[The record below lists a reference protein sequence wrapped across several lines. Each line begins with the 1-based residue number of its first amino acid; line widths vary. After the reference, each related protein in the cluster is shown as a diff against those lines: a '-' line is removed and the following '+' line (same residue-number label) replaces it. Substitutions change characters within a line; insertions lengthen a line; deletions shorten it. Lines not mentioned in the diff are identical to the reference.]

1 MLLSEVKLPE
11 LSSLVLGLSLSRGGR
26 GGRRKGVRSRR
37 WEYDHDDA
45 DQDADVD
52 DDTTWKWGRR

>member
-1 MLLSEVKLPE
+1 MLPE

-37 WEYDHDDA
+37 CEYDHDDA
-45 DQDADVD
+45 DQDDDVD

>member
-1 MLLSEVKLPE
+1 MLPE